1 LVAITSHEDF
11 FPHHSRRQLKIIP
24 CESGG
29 FYVNLIVL
37 EFDYFGAAGAGVT
50 ALKKERI
57 VVFLE
62 QDVDLWPRITRSKPH
77 KHIERIGVF
86 IRFSGGNILQHLRAS

>member
-11 FPHHSRRQLKIIP
+11 FAHHSRRQLKIIP

-29 FYVNLIVL
+29 LNVDLIVL
-37 EFDYFGAAGAGVT
+37 EFHYFGAAGAGVT
-50 ALKKERI
+50 ALKKEGV
-57 VVFLE
+57 VVFFE

-86 IRFSGGNILQHLRAS
+86 MRFRGGIILQHLRAS